1 MVDKSMRYTVLIVD
15 DTKMEIDVMNEILHD
30 NYNVKF
36 ALDGPK
42 ALEIA
47 VKEPLPDII
56 LLDVMMPGMNGY
68 EVCLSFKQNPLI
80 ASIPVIFV
88 TAFDDLVGELR
99 GFDVGGVDY
108 ILKPVIPE
116 IVLARVKTHIE
127 LHEYRKNR

>member
-1 MVDKSMRYTVLIVD
+1 MRYTVLIVD